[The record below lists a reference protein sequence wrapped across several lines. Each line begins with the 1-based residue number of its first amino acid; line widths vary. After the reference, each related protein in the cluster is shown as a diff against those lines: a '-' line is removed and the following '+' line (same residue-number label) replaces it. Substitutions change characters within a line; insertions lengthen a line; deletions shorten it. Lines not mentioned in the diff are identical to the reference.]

1 MSDADMAATVLVTGA
16 SRGIGRAVAV
26 ALAAG
31 GWQVALLGRDA
42 VELARTAALC
52 SPTVSTTTIV
62 ADIRQPAE
70 VADAVAAAEAELGP
84 LHGLVNNAG
93 VQRAGPAA
101 ELTSTDLDD
110 IIDTNLKGAFLCAQ
124 AVGRSMIADRK
135 GGSMVNIASAAGVVG
150 TTGRAA
156 YAASKAGLIMLT
168 RALAREWAPHRI
180 RVNAVA
186 PTYVDTELG
195 RQTLNEPATREAII
209 AAVPLGRIAAYDD
222 IIPSVSFL
230 LDRAASGF
238 ITGQVIGVDGG
249 LSA

>member
-1 MSDADMAATVLVTGA
+1 MIDGDVAATVLVTGA

-26 ALAAG
+26 ALAAD

-42 VELARTAALC
+42 AELARTAALC
-52 SPTVSTTTIV
+52 PPTVNTTIIV
-62 ADIRQPAE
+62 ADIRQSIE
-70 VADAVAAAEAELGP
+70 VAEAVAGVEAELGP
-84 LHGLVNNAG
+84 LSGLVSNAG

-101 ELTSTDLDD
+101 DLLSSDLDD

-124 AVGRSMIADRK
+124 AVGRSMIAHGH
-135 GGSMVNIASAAGVVG
+135 GGSIVNIASAAGVVG

-168 RALAREWAPHRI
+168 RALAREWAPQGI

-186 PTYVDTELG
+186 PTFVDTRMG
-195 RQTLNEPATREAII
+195 RQSLNDPATREAII

-222 IIPSVSFL
+222 IIPSVAFL